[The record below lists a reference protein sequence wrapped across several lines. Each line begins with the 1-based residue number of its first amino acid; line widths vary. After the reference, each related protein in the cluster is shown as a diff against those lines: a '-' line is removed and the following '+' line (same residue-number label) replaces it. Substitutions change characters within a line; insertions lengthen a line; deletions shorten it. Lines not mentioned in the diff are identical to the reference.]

1 MKKHIL
7 FLSLWTLI
15 TYTLSAQPLQLLP
28 ANPHYFSYQGKP
40 TVIVGAGEHYG
51 AVMNLAFDYDRY
63 LNTLQKDALNTTRLF
78 TGAYYEKPGAFGIE
92 KNTLAPP
99 DEKLIL
105 PWQKTGNKYDLTQWN
120 QAFFDRL
127 RDFMSKASERGI
139 LVEITLFS
147 SYYGAGWPYHPF
159 HGANNVNGTPADLP
173 AGKVNTLNNGSILK
187 FQEAYTRKLV
197 QELNAFDNFYFEIQ
211 NEPWAEGKDTVLV
224 WNDYMKPTDLKEPG
238 NNWKNTLE
246 IASQASRDWHKTV
259 SGWIADAESRL
270 PKKHLIS
277 HNIANFKLPVLVSDP
292 RIDIYTFHY
301 ASPEAV
307 RLNYNLDKVIGFNET
322 GFAGKDD
329 DTYRR
334 QAWRFMLSGG
344 GLFNHLDYS
353 FSVGN
358 EDGTDLTNNAPGG
371 GGPTLR
377 RYFKILKEYLESL
390 HLPSLRP
397 DDATVRH
404 AEGAFTY
411 TMKDNRQWVIYME
424 PYISTPTT
432 LHMRLPAATYRLDWT
447 DVRSGQIIKTEKV
460 RLGSNSTITTPAGA
474 FDKVVRIRKE

>member
-1 MKKHIL
+1 MKQHL
-7 FLSLWTLI
+7 FFVCLLLGAGMAT
-15 TYTLSAQPLQLLP
+15 SAQPLRLLP
-28 ANPHYFSYQGKP
+28 ANPHYFLYKEKP
-40 TVIVGAGEHYG
+40 TVIVGSGEHYG
-51 AVMNLAFDYDRY
+51 AVMNLAFDYERY
-63 LNTLQKDALNTTRLF
+63 LNTLQSDGMNNTRLF

-99 DEKLIL
+99 ADKLIL
-105 PWQKTGNKYDLTQWN
+105 PWQKTGNQYDLFRWN
-120 QAFFDRL
+120 EAFFDRL
-127 RDFMSKASERGI
+127 RDFMSKASQRGVI
-139 LVEITLFS
+139 VEITLFS
-147 SYYGAGWPYHPF
+147 SYYGAGWAYHPF

-173 AGKVNTLNNGSILK
+173 ATRVNTLNNGSIIK

-197 QELNAFDNFYFEIQ
+197 QELNSFDNFYFEIQ

-224 WNDYMKPTDLKEPG
+224 WNDYTKPTDLKEPG
-238 NNWKNTLE
+238 NYWKNTLE
-246 IASQASRDWHKTV
+246 IASQASREWHRAV
-259 SGWIADAESRL
+259 FGWIADEEGRL

-307 RLNYNLDKVIGFNET
+307 RLNYGLDKVIGFNET

-353 FSVGN
+353 FSVGS
-358 EDGTDLTNNAPGG
+358 EDGTDLSNNAPGG
-371 GGPTLR
+371 GSPALR
-377 RYFKILKEYLESL
+377 RYFKILKEYLEAL
-390 HLPSLRP
+390 HLPSLQP
-397 DDATVRH
+397 NDTALRH

-411 TMKDNRQWVIYME
+411 TMKDNRQWVVYME
-424 PYISTPTT
+424 PFVDAAAT
-432 LHMRLPAATYRLDWT
+432 LHLHLPAATYRLDWT
-447 DVRSGQIIKTEKV
+447 DVRTGQIIKTEKV
-460 RLGSNSTITTPAGA
+460 RLSSNAKITTPAGA